1 MITQKTRR
9 MLAVFAAFIL
19 ISSVTP
25 QVLAHTPGELV
36 PVGQTVGINIK
47 CDGVMIV
54 AIREIE
60 SAQGAVTP
68 GSDAGLLLGDVITQV
83 GSEKITTAAQFKEAI
98 EKVPGEAVTIHVR
111 RGEQTLQL
119 TLTPALD
126 HSGNYELGLWLR
138 DSMAGIGTVTFY
150 DPKSGIFG
158 ALGHSVSE
166 VETGTLMP
174 LENGSIMP
182 AAVKSVRKGA
192 AGAPG
197 ELQGEFDFTQEIG
210 SLFSNTMTGV
220 FGHASDPTTFSQGT
234 PLPIGTAGDLTLGAA
249 KIRANV
255 EGKSIEEFDIEISRI
270 FSGGDDRNM
279 MITVTDPALIA
290 RTGGIVQGMSGSPI
304 LQNGK
309 IVGAVTHV
317 LINNP
322 ERGYGISIERMV
334 ENAFTGVPLESFAA

>member
-1 MITQKTRR
+1 MNTQKARR
-9 MLAVFAAFIL
+9 VLAVFTAFIL
-19 ISSVTP
+19 FSSVTP
-25 QVLAHTPGELV
+25 CVLAHVPQELV
-36 PVGQTVGINIK
+36 PVGQTVGIDIK
-47 CDGVMIV
+47 CDGVMVV
-54 AIREIE
+54 AIGEVE
-60 SAQGAVTP
+60 SARGMVSP
-68 GSDAGLLLGDVITQV
+68 GTDAGLLLGDVITQV
-83 GSEKITTAAQFKEAI
+83 GSEKVASATAFKEAI
-98 EKVPGEAVTIHVR
+98 EKAQGEAVSVHLR
-111 RGEQTLQL
+111 RGAENLQL
-119 TLTPALD
+119 TLTPVLD
-126 HSGNYELGLWLR
+126 ESGDYELGLWLR

-174 LENGSIMP
+174 LAGGSIMP
-182 AAVKSVRKGA
+182 ASVKSVRKGA
-192 AGAPG
+192 SGAPG
-197 ELQGEFDFTQEIG
+197 ELQGEFDFTRKIG
-210 SLFSNTMTGV
+210 TLFSNTMTGI
-220 FGHASDPTTFSQGT
+220 FGHASGSDTFSQAT

-249 KIRANV
+249 KIRTNV
-255 EGKSIEEFDIEISRI
+255 EGTDIQEFDIEISRI

-334 ENAFTGVPLESFAA
+334 ANAFADASLEGLAA

>member
-1 MITQKTRR
+1 MNTQKIRR
-9 MLAVFAAFIL
+9 VLAAFAAIIL
-19 ISSVTP
+19 FSSAAP
-25 QVLAHTPGELV
+25 QVLAHMPEELV
-36 PVGQTVGINIK
+36 PVGQTVGIDIK

-54 AIREIE
+54 AMVEVE
-60 SAQGAVTP
+60 SAQGKVTP
-68 GSDAGLLLGDVITQV
+68 GADAGLLLGDVITQV
-83 GSEKITTAAQFKEAI
+83 GAEKINSATGFKEAI
-98 EKVPGEAVTIHVR
+98 EKSPGEAVSVHIR
-111 RGEQTLQL
+111 RGAQTLQL
-119 TLTPALD
+119 TLKPALD
-126 HSGNYELGLWLR
+126 KSGGYEMGLWLR

-174 LENGSIMP
+174 LAAGAIMP
-182 AAVKSVRKGA
+182 ASVKSVRKGA

-197 ELQGEFDFTQEIG
+197 ELQGEFDFTKKIG
-210 SLFSNTMTGV
+210 TLFSNTMTGV
-220 FGHASDPTTFSQGT
+220 FGHASDPAVFSQMA
-234 PLPIGTAGDLTLGAA
+234 PLPIGTAGDLALGAA

-255 EGKSIEEFDIEISRI
+255 EGTDIQEFDIEISRI

-334 ENAFTGVPLESFAA
+334 GNAFAKASVEDLAA

>member
-1 MITQKTRR
+1 MNMKKLRR
-9 MLAVFAAFIL
+9 GLAVFAAFIL
-19 ISSVTP
+19 FSSTLP
-25 QVLAHTPGELV
+25 QALAHMPLELV
-36 PVGQTVGINIK
+36 PVGQTVGIDIK

-54 AIREIE
+54 AIGEVE

-68 GSDAGLLLGDVITQV
+68 GTEAGLLLGDVITQV
-83 GSEKITTAAQFKEAI
+83 GSEKITSAAGFKDAI
-98 EKVPGEAVTIHVR
+98 EGVQGEAVSVHVHR
-111 RGEQTLQL
+111 DGQTLQL
-119 TLTPALD
+119 TLTPVLD
-126 HSGNYELGLWLR
+126 KSGGYELGLWLR

-166 VETGTLMP
+166 VETGMLMP
-174 LENGSIMP
+174 LAEGSIMP
-182 AAVKSVRKGA
+182 ASVKSVRKGA
-192 AGAPG
+192 SGAPG
-197 ELQGEFDFTQEIG
+197 ELEGEFDFTRKIG
-210 SLFSNTMTGV
+210 TLFSNTMTGI
-220 FGHASDPTTFSQGT
+220 FGHASDSALFSGGT
-234 PLPIGTAGDLTLGAA
+234 PLPIGTGSDLTLGAA

-255 EGKSIEEFDIEISRI
+255 EGTDIQEFDIEISRI

-279 MITVTDPALIA
+279 MITVTDPTLIA

-317 LINNP
+317 LIHNP

-334 ENAFTGVPLESFAA
+334 ENAFAETSLGGLAA